1 MKKITCIIPA
11 YNEEKNIR
19 KILNITSGLI
29 WDILFEVIVINDFST
44 DNTKKII
51 QEYPNISFIDNK
63 KNLWKTKSVEK
74 WVKKANWEYI
84 LLLDAD
90 LLYLTKEDII
100 KLIAPIINNTADVTF
115 SFRKNSWPL
124 FPFKKIDYC
133 TWERVI
139 EKKILLEIYNT
150 EKNIYWY
157 WLEILMNKLI
167 ISNSLRLKV
176 IFWKNVEN
184 SYHVEKNGFI
194 KWWIKNLKIWR
205 DIVVSAWG
213 ILKIYQINIEL
224 EKLLIK

>member
-11 YNEEKNIR
+11 YNEEKNIW
-19 KILNITSGLI
+19 KILNISSELI
-29 WDILFEVIVINDFST
+29 WNELFEVIVINDNSI

-51 QEYPNISFIDNK
+51 QKYSNIIFIDNQ
-63 KNLWKTKSVEK
+63 KNLGKTKSVEK
-74 WVKKANWEYI
+74 WVKKAKWEYI

-90 LLYLTKEDII
+90 LLNLTKNDII
-100 KLIAPIINNTADVTF
+100 KLIEPIIKNKADVTF

-133 TWERVI
+133 TWERI
-139 EKKILLEIYNT
+139 IKKKFLLEIYNK

-167 ISNSLRLKV
+167 ISNKLRLKV
-176 IFWKNVEN
+176 VFWKNVEN
-184 SYHVEKNGFI
+184 SYHVEKEGFI

-205 DIVVSAWG
+205 DILVSAWW

-224 EKLLIK
+224 KKLLVK